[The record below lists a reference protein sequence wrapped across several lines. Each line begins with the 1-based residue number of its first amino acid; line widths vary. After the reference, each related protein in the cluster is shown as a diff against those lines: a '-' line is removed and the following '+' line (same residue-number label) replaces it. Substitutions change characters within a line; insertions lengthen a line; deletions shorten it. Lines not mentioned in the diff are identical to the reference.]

1 MKHIMNVLKNEI
13 FNQHSLVEGLV
24 KKVAISQESYLK
36 ERSNESLFNIW
47 SENVKDLQKTE
58 SNIRYLRSAY
68 ATICN
73 ACEVEPMT
81 VDEIMA
87 EKKVRETKK
96 AERKEKKAAI
106 KEAKMKLQAKV
117 PSNTLQ
123 PKGKDEEGK

>member
-73 ACEVEPMT
+73 ACEVEPMS

-96 AERKEKKAAI
+96 AERKARKAEVKKNEKA
-106 KEAKMKLQAKV
+106 
-117 PSNTLQ
+117 
-123 PKGKDEEGK
+123 DETSK

>member
-36 ERSNESLFNIW
+36 ERSNEALFNIW
-47 SENVKDLQKTE
+47 SESVKDLQKTE

-73 ACEVEPMT
+73 ACGVEPMT
-81 VDEIMA
+81 VDEIMS

-96 AERKEKKAAI
+96 AERKER
-106 KEAKMKLQAKV
+106 KERKSEVK
-117 PSNTLQ
+117 
-123 PKGKDEEGK
+123 KDEKADGEKK

>member
-1 MKHIMNVLKNEI
+1 MKHIMNVLKNKI

-68 ATICN
+68 ATICG
-73 ACEVEPMT
+73 ACGVEPLT
-81 VDEIMA
+81 
-87 EKKVRETKK
+87 
-96 AERKEKKAAI
+96 AERKERKSATKKND
-106 KEAKMKLQAKV
+106 KTDEASK
-117 PSNTLQ
+117 
-123 PKGKDEEGK
+123 

>member
-36 ERSNESLFNIW
+36 ERSNEALFNIW
-47 SENVKDLQKTE
+47 SESVKDLQKTE

-117 PSNTLQ
+117 PSNTPQ

>member
-68 ATICN
+68 ATICG
-73 ACEVEPMT
+73 ACGVEPLT
-81 VDEIMA
+81 VEEIVSERTA
-87 EKKVRETKK
+87 RETKK
-96 AERKEKKAAI
+96 AERKERKSATKKND
-106 KEAKMKLQAKV
+106 KTDGENK
-117 PSNTLQ
+117 
-123 PKGKDEEGK
+123 

>member
-24 KKVAISQESYLK
+24 KKVAISQESYLN
-36 ERSNESLFNIW
+36 ERSNEALFNIW
-47 SENVKDLQKTE
+47 SESVKDLQKTE

-68 ATICN
+68 ATICG

-81 VDEIMA
+81 IDEIMA
-87 EKKVRETKK
+87 EKKVKETKK
-96 AERKEKKAAI
+96 AERMEKKAAI
-106 KEAKMKLQAKV
+106 KEAKMKLTNKAASST
-117 PSNTLQ
+117 PQ